1 MEARGAGNLV
11 ISIKGCSTFYSYDSA
26 EQTPL
31 VHFHAD
37 YPDLM
42 KELCLEPIVASVG
55 AGGAVGGGASAFFDD
70 DDDED
75 QSSEDE
81 SESGEDDVME

>member
-42 KELCLEPIVASVG
+42 KELCLEPIVASV
-55 AGGAVGGGASAFFDD
+55 AV
-70 DDDED
+70 
-75 QSSEDE
+75 
-81 SESGEDDVME
+81 